1 MLKICAF
8 TPSSGCG
15 VFFSWSCWQPLLSII
30 LTRLGSPKP
39 CIGCLHLA
47 VNSVFCLTWMVC
59 TCFSPVS
66 VLFLSPLLLWLLFVL
81 ILFLDQKALV
91 ANHQNLNIAS
101 RDQGNYNRNAKFLRP
116 KESNQRMI
124 DVNDLR
130 KGVTFTVDNNIY
142 KVLEYSHNKPGRGN
156 ATIRTTLRD
165 LRTGATIQRT
175 FTSGDR
181 VQDIRV
187 DSDTVEYLY
196 NDGEFLHFMD
206 ITTYDQHELRSDV
219 FGDDVGFLRENM
231 QLKLSSYDGEIIDY
245 ELPTTVEHKIIEAE
259 NAIAGDTATG
269 ATKKVIT
276 ETGLKVTVPLFV
288 NVGDTIRVDTRDG
301 SYITRV

>member
-1 MLKICAF
+1 
-8 TPSSGCG
+8 
-15 VFFSWSCWQPLLSII
+15 
-30 LTRLGSPKP
+30 
-39 CIGCLHLA
+39 
-47 VNSVFCLTWMVC
+47 
-59 TCFSPVS
+59 
-66 VLFLSPLLLWLLFVL
+66 
-81 ILFLDQKALV
+81 
-91 ANHQNLNIAS
+91 
-101 RDQGNYNRNAKFLRP
+101 
-116 KESNQRMI
+116 MI

-165 LRTGATIQRT
+165 LRSGATIQRT

-219 FGDDVGFLRENM
+219 FGDDVNYLKENM
-231 QLKLSSYDGEIIDY
+231 QLKLNSYEGEIIDY
-245 ELPTTVEHKIIEAE
+245 ELPTTVEMKIVEAE
-259 NAIAGDTATG
+259 NAVAGDTATG
-269 ATKKVIT
+269 ANKKVIT
-276 ETGLKVTVPLFV
+276 ETGLQVTVPLFV
-288 NVGDTIRVDTRDG
+288 NNGDTIRVDTRDG
-301 SYITRV
+301 SYLTRV